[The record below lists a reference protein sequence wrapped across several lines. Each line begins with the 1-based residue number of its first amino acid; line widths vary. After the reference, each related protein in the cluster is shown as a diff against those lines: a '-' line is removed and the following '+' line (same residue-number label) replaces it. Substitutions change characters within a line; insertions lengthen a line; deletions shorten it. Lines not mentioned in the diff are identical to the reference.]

1 MSKLIQLTQGK
12 VAIVDDEDFE
22 ELNKFRWYCDRKYA
36 VRDITSQ
43 GIRDRVYMH
52 RLIANAPDHLE
63 VDHING
69 DGADNRKENLRLC
82 THAENSRN
90 RRAQKNNT
98 TKYKGV
104 WFSKRDNR
112 FVAETRLNGK
122 KITIGFFKTAEEA
135 SEAYKAKVLE
145 IHGAFAN
152 TNNEIHLVNPV
163 RDELKD
169 VAPERNNDPKG
180 SSGYF
185 GVSESGYGNRF
196 YVHIRIKGKSVKVGS
211 FLSLHEAALAYN
223 AKAIELFGDKAN
235 LNVIKEGEKDIVF
248 ESKLKES
255 YAIKGYR
262 GISYTKNRKRFFV
275 QFRGIY
281 WDVFDTIAEAALA
294 YNKKAKEIL
303 GDKAFQN
310 PIPTNDIN

>member
-22 ELNKFRWYCDRKYA
+22 NLNKFRWYFCKRYA
-36 VRDITSQ
+36 VRDV
-43 GIRDRVYMH
+43 RVDGKKETIYMH
-52 RLIANAPDHLE
+52 RLVTNAPDHLE
-63 VDHING
+63 VDHINS
-69 DGADNRKENLRLC
+69 DGIDNRKENLRLC

-90 RRAQKNNT
+90 RGIAKNNT
-98 TKYKGV
+98 SKYKGV
-104 WFSKRDNR
+104 WFSKRYNR
-112 FVAETRLNGK
+112 FFAETRLNGK
-122 KITIGFFKTAEEA
+122 KVYVGSFKTAEEA
-135 SEAYKAKVLE
+135 SEAYKTKVLE
-145 IHGAFAN
+145 IHGDFAN
-152 TNNEIHLVNPV
+152 INNEINLVNPV
-163 RDELKD
+163 RAELKD
-169 VAPERNNDPKG
+169 VVPERNNDAK
-180 SSGYF
+180 SNTGYF

-196 YVHIRIKGKSVKVGS
+196 YVHITDKGKTTKVGS
-211 FLSLHEAALAYN
+211 FLSLHEAVRAYN
-223 AKAIELFGDKAN
+223 AKALELFGNEAN
-235 LNVIKEGEKDIVF
+235 LNVIKEGEKDIIF

-255 YAIKGYR
+255 YAVEGYR

-310 PIPTNDIN
+310 PIPSN